1 MDHLLILV
9 DWRKVDAISTDRANY
24 RSCQV
29 GEYMITKKE
38 HFRPKFAKKKQH
50 SYKEIKAA

>member
-29 GEYMITKKE
+29 GEFMITKMNILD
-38 HFRPKFAKKKQH
+38 RNLQKKTTQL
-50 SYKEIKAA
+50 